1 MSDDVASAPEL
12 VWEYEGGRL
21 RRAQPGGQAKKTD
34 GNRTARKEGSG
45 DQRDSVLARGRT
57 TLILGSPT
65 TNERSPSMQQ
75 QPRVRV
81 GRVYD
86 QRTAEDG
93 IRVLVDRLWPRGL
106 TKSQADLDEWCKQ
119 IAPSAALR
127 SWYAHDPHRFAEFG
141 RRYRTE
147 LDDPGRAAAL
157 QHLRQLAQRQPLTL
171 LTAARRADISE
182 AAVLAEQLL
191 DAEPGAC

>member
-21 RRAQPGGQAKKTD
+21 RRARLDGQAK
-34 GNRTARKEGSG
+34 
-45 DQRDSVLARGRT
+45 T
-57 TLILGSPT
+57 TPILRIPT
-65 TNERSPSMQQ
+65 TNEGSPSMQQ
-75 QPRVRV
+75 QPRIRV

-86 QRTAEDG
+86 HRTAEDG
-93 IRVLVDRLWPRGL
+93 TRVLVDRLWPRGL
-106 TKSQADLDEWCKQ
+106 TKDQADLDEWCKQ

-157 QHLRQLAQRQPLTL
+157 QHLRRLAQHQPLTL
-171 LTAARRADISE
+171 LTAARLADISE

-191 DAEPGAC
+191 DAETSAS